1 LTIITGELASR
12 EAAAQAGMDRS
23 TIMASRKTAKD
34 GAIAALQ
41 VLGPG
46 RRRDAPGGQRAGSAA
61 GGGHP
66 VVLHDRRAGDRA
78 RGVARKIG
86 LGLSGP
92 VPQRSQGM
100 RETSCWPS
108 SMSVWPLGGRPNA
121 AYAVLGVD
129 RRRAHPGRPR
139 PASRPTTHAQPTAPE
154 TAHDAVISLAA
165 CRAKSETPQRFTRAA
180 ARMPSP
186 KALPS

>member
-1 LTIITGELASR
+1 MTIIPGELASR
-12 EAAAQAGMDRS
+12 EAAAQAGMDHS

-41 VLGPG
+41 VLGLG
-46 RRRDAPGGQRAGSAA
+46 RRRDAPGGQRAARLQAEDTRLSTTIVEQAIELAALHGNRPGAERPGSPAVPGNARDKLLAIIDECVAA
-61 GGGHP
+61 GWTTE
-66 VVLHDRRAGDRA
+66 R
-78 RGVARKIG
+78 
-86 LGLSGP
+86 
-92 VPQRSQGM
+92 
-100 RETSCWPS
+100 
-108 SMSVWPLGGRPNA
+108 

-129 RRRAHPGRPR
+129 RRRSHPGRPR

-186 KALPS
+186 KARPS